1 MMPAPLSL
9 DLRRRFEA
17 LVLSGLNGAEAARRL
32 MLSPAT
38 GARLG
43 RKVREGASLQPRK
56 CGRPLGWG
64 KLGPHKALLAEWIAQ
79 DPDIALAELCAA
91 LGEAEAVSVSQG
103 ALCRALRR
111 MGYRVKKS
119 RWSRMSSSAPMSGV
133 PGPTG

>member
-1 MMPAPLSL
+1 MPAPLSS

-32 MLSPAT
+32 LLSPAT
-38 GARLG
+38 GARLA
-43 RKVREGASLQPRK
+43 RKVREGASLEPLK

-64 KLGPHKALLAEWIAQ
+64 KLGPHKGLLAAWVEQ
-79 DPDIALAELCAA
+79 DPDITLAELCAA
-91 LGEAEAVSVSQG
+91 LLEAEAVSVSQG

-111 MGYRVKKS
+111 MGFTVKKS
-119 RWSRMSSSAPMSGV
+119 RWSRMSSGEPMSCA

>member
-1 MMPAPLSL
+1 MPAPLSL

-17 LVLSGLNGAEAARRL
+17 LILSGLNGAEAARRL

-43 RKVREGASLQPRK
+43 RKVREGASLAPRK

-64 KLGPHKALLAEWIAQ
+64 KLGPHKALLAAWIDQ
-79 DPDIALAELCAA
+79 DPDITLAELCGA
-91 LGEAEAVSVSQG
+91 LLAAEAVAVSQG

-119 RWSRMSSSAPMSGV
+119 RWSRMSSTAPMSGA
-133 PGPTG
+133 PGPSG